1 MEFFRNIERYGA
13 RRIQAL
19 LAQKQIKLSRRIVGK
34 IMREEGLIAIQPRS
48 FVPRTTIIS
57 MGNEFVKTFY

>member
-1 MEFFRNIERYGA
+1 MEFFRNMKRYGA
-13 RRIQAL
+13 RRLQAL
-19 LAQKQIKLSRRIVGK
+19 LVQKQIKLRRGIVGK

-57 MGNEFVKTFY
+57 MGNEIVKTFY